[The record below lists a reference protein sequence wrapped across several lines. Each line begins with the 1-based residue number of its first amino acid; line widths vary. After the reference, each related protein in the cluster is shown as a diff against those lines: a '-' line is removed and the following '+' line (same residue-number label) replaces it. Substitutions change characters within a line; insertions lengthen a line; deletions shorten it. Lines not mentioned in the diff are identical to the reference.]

1 MPIKFIIVDAAFINV
16 GIANVNITIKNNT
29 NTLVITNGL
38 KFFKG
43 L

>member
-1 MPIKFIIVDAAFINV
+1 MAIKFIIVDAAFINV
-16 GIANVNITIKNNT
+16 EIANVNITIRNNI

-38 KFFKG
+38 KFFRG